1 MTSTT
6 MNAADATVPLPAS
19 PSGDPR
25 GDDAGHTRPAPR
37 FGRPL
42 PAPVVPRWWGEA
54 AGALTWA
61 SLLVVAGLWL
71 ANGGVTGVTN
81 LADAWTS
88 MGRLT
93 GLLASDLLLIQV
105 LLMARIPF
113 VEKAF
118 GQDELAAVHRTV
130 GFGSFSLMLAH
141 IAMILIGYAE
151 LSPAALWPTFWQLT
165 TTMPAMLIALL
176 GTICLVMVVVTSIKA
191 ARAKLRYESWHLIHL
206 YAYLGCFLALPHQL
220 WTGKDFLASPLATA
234 YWWTLWGAAVAAV
247 LTFRVGLPVLRNARH
262 RLVVADVRPSGGNV
276 TTVTVTGRDLD
287 RLPAAGGQF
296 FQWRFLDGPG
306 WTRAHPYSVSAAPD
320 GASLQI
326 SVAAVGDGSRRL
338 ASMKPG
344 TRVLVEG
351 PYGRLH
357 EGVRTR
363 KGVLLMAAGI
373 GIAPMKALMESLH
386 AEPGDITLVYRVSD
400 LASAPLAAEIEESA
414 ARCGARVLVLDGHRV
429 AGRNSWLPADW
440 GHLTDEAALRHL
452 VPDVAE
458 RDVFLCGGP
467 AWMDAAEA
475 AAIEAGVPAVR
486 IHAERFAY

>member
-1 MTSTT
+1 MTTSTI
-6 MNAADATVPLPAS
+6 DAGETSGLRMSTPSMATGRDDS
-19 PSGDPR
+19 PS
-25 GDDAGHTRPAPR
+25 
-37 FGRPL
+37 GRPL
-42 PAPVVPRWWGEA
+42 PAPAVPRWWGELSW
-54 AGALTWA
+54 ALTWA

-81 LADAWTS
+81 VADAWTS

-118 GQDELAAVHRTV
+118 GQDELAAIHRQV

-141 IAMILIGYAE
+141 IAMILVGYSGAS
-151 LSPAALWPTFWQLT
+151 LGALWPTFWQVT

-176 GTICLVMVVVTSIKA
+176 GTLCLVMVVVTSMRA
-191 ARAKLRYESWHLIHL
+191 ARRRLRYESWHLIHL

-220 WTGKDFLASPLATA
+220 WTGQDFLASPLATA
-234 YWWTLWGAAVAAV
+234 YWWGLWGAAVAAV
-247 LTFRVGLPVLRNARH
+247 LTYRVGLPVLRNLRH
-262 RLVVADVRPSGGNV
+262 RLVVAQVSPAGGNV

-320 GASLQI
+320 GRSLQI
-326 SVAAVGDGSRRL
+326 SVADVGDGSHRL
-338 ASMKPG
+338 ATLKPG
-344 TRVLVEG
+344 TRVLIEG

-357 EGVRTR
+357 QGARTR
-363 KGVLLMAAGI
+363 QGVLLLAAGI
-373 GIAPMKALMESLH
+373 GVAPMRALMESLD
-386 AEPGDITLVYRVSD
+386 AQPGDLTLIYRVSD
-400 LASAPLAAEIEESA
+400 FAGAPLLAQVEASA
-414 ARCGARVLVLDGHRV
+414 ARCGARLIVLDGHRV
-429 AGRNSWLPADW
+429 VERPSWLPAAW
-440 GHLTDEAALRHL
+440 SHLTDEAALRHL

-458 RDVFLCGGP
+458 RDVFLCGGN
-467 AWMDAAEA
+467 AWMDAAQA
-475 AAIEAGVPAVR
+475 AARGAGVPAER